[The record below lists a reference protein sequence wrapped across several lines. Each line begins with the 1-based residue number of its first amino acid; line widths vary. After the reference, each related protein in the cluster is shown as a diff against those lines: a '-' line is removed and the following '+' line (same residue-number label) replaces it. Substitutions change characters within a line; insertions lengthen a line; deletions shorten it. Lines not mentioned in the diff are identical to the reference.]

1 MKICIAQTKSFKGDI
16 SRNLENHLR
25 FVNQAIKLDADFI
38 FFPELSITAYEPEL
52 AQELARNADD
62 EIFNPFQDLAD
73 KHKICIGVGM
83 PTRSKDGAEIS
94 MLIFQSN
101 QKRITYS
108 KQLLHDDELP
118 FFVPGKD
125 QVILEIKNRKIAI
138 GICYESLQPEHFI
151 QAKAAG
157 ADIYLA
163 SVAKSQNG
171 IEKAYSY
178 FAETARD
185 NQTSILMSN
194 CVGYCDNFRSAG
206 QSAVWNAKGE
216 LIEQLDAENEGLL
229 SWTSNPTE

>member
-1 MKICIAQTKSFKGDI
+1 MKICIAQTRSFKGDI

-38 FFPELSITAYEPEL
+38 FFPELSITSYEPEL
-52 AQELARNADD
+52 AQDHVYDVDD
-62 EIFNPFQDLAD
+62 EIFNPLQDLSD
-73 KHKICIGVGM
+73 QHNICIGIGM
-83 PTRSKDGAEIS
+83 PTRAIDGLNIS

-108 KQLLHDDELP
+108 KQMLHDDELS
-118 FFVPGKD
+118 FFVSGKD
-125 QVILEIKNRKIAI
+125 QVILEIKNRKIALS
-138 GICYESLQPEHFI
+138 ICYESLQPEHFAR
-151 QAKAAG
+151 AKAAG
-157 ADIYLA
+157 AEIYLA
-163 SVAKSQNG
+163 SVAKSQKG

-178 FAETARD
+178 FHEIARE
-185 NQTSILMSN
+185 NQIVVLMSN